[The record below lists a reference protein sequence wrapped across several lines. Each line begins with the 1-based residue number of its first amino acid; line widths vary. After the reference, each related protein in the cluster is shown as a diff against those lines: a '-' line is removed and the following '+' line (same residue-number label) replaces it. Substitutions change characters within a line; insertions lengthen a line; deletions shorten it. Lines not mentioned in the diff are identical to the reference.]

1 MLNLILNSLVPVFFG
16 IGLGLVGGWT
26 RDVDNHHVGELN
38 ALVMDFAVP
47 ASIFAAVV
55 STSGGT
61 LNDQLG
67 LAGVLTVTMLLMYAE
82 VFVMARRA
90 YGSTPGEAAIQAI
103 TTGLPNY
110 ASAGLP
116 LIAALLGKGHT
127 VSVAVA
133 IACGS
138 IFMSPVTLTIL
149 SLQAK
154 RASFDAIV
162 SAFLGACKKPIVLA
176 PIIAVVFVFTDIH
189 IPESLEHSFLLAGE
203 VSGGAGL
210 FLTGL
215 TLSGQK
221 LRFDTN
227 VAIQVALA
235 NIVQPLLAAATATAT
250 AWAVGSGPQLTRE
263 AVLLAALPS
272 GFFGILFGLRANV
285 THSSVGTSVVVST
298 ALSAATLPVA
308 IYLTAGMSAA

>member
-47 ASIFAAVV
+47 ASIFAAIV
-55 STSGGT
+55 TSSRGT
-61 LNDQLG
+61 LIDQFG
-67 LAGVLTVTMLLMYAE
+67 LALVLTVTMLLVYAV
-82 VFVMARRA
+82 VFVMAQKA
-90 YGSTPGEAAIQAI
+90 YRSTPGEAAIQAI
-103 TTGLPNY
+103 TTGFPNY

-116 LIAALLGKGHT
+116 LIASLLGKQHT

-138 IFMSPVTLTIL
+138 IFMSPITLALIG
-149 SLQAK
+149 LQAQP
-154 RASFDAIV
+154 ASFGTIV
-162 SAFLGACKKPIVLA
+162 SAFVGACKKPIVLA
-176 PIIAVVFVFTDIH
+176 PIIGVIFVFTGIRM
-189 IPESLEHSFLLAGE
+189 PEPLEQSFLLAGE

-215 TLSGQK
+215 ILSGQK
-221 LRFDTN
+221 LRFDTS
-227 VAIQVALA
+227 VAIQVVLA
-235 NIVQPLLAAATATAT
+235 NIAQPLLAAAM
-250 AWAVGSGPQLTRE
+250 AWAVGLGPELTRE
-263 AVLLAALPS
+263 AIVLIALPS

-285 THSSVGTSVVVST
+285 TNPAVGTSVVVST

-308 IYLTAGMSAA
+308 IYLTAGMSTT

>member
-1 MLNLILNSLVPVFFG
+1 MLELILNSLVPVFFG
-16 IGLGLVGGWT
+16 IGLGFVGGWT
-26 RDVDNHHVGELN
+26 RDLDNHHVGELT

-55 STSGGT
+55 STSRSVLG
-61 LNDQLG
+61 DQLG
-67 LAGVLTVTMLLMYAE
+67 LAGVLTVTMLVVYAG
-82 VFVMARRA
+82 VFVMARKA
-90 YGSTPGEAAIQAI
+90 YGSTPGEASIQAI

-116 LIAALLGKGHT
+116 LISALLGKEHT

-138 IFMSPVTLTIL
+138 IVMSPVTLTIL
-149 SLQAK
+149 SLQSK
-154 RASFDAIV
+154 PVGMRAVAV
-162 SAFLGACKKPIVLA
+162 AFLGACKKPIVLA
-176 PIIAVVFVFTDIH
+176 PIIAVVFVFTGIR
-189 IPESLEHSFLLAGE
+189 IPVPLEKSFLLAGE

-215 TLSGQK
+215 ILSGQAF
-221 LRFDTN
+221 RFDTN
-227 VAIQVALA
+227 VAIQVGLA
-235 NIVQPLLAAATATAT
+235 NIVQPLLAATV
-250 AWAVGSGPQLTRE
+250 AWAAGLGPELARE
-263 AVLLAALPS
+263 AILLAALPS

-285 THSSVGTSVVVST
+285 THPAVGASVVAST

>member
-55 STSGGT
+55 TTSRGT
-61 LNDQLG
+61 LIDQLG
-67 LAGVLTVTMLLMYAE
+67 LALVLTVTMLFVYAV
-82 VFVMARRA
+82 VFVMARKA

-103 TTGLPNY
+103 TTGFPNY

-138 IFMSPVTLTIL
+138 IFMSPVTLAIVG
-149 SLQAK
+149 LQAK
-154 RASFDAIV
+154 PASFGTIA

-176 PIIAVVFVFTDIH
+176 PIIGVSFVFTGIQM
-189 IPESLEHSFLLAGE
+189 PSPLEHSFLLAGE

-215 TLSGQK
+215 ILSGQN
-221 LRFDTN
+221 LRFDTS
-227 VAIQVALA
+227 VALQVVLA
-235 NIVQPLLAAATATAT
+235 NVVQPLLAAAM
-250 AWAVGSGPQLTRE
+250 AWAVGLGPELTRE
-263 AVLLAALPS
+263 AILLVALPS

-285 THSSVGTSVVVST
+285 THSAVGTSVVVST
-298 ALSAATLPVA
+298 ALSTATLPVA
-308 IYLTAGMSAA
+308 IYLTAGMSAE